1 MSKSKEVLLDNAAN
15 IVAIAPAILPAIE
28 PITGGLLT
36 LGTGFLT
43 SVFSKRHYQFEK
55 DLRKLTTDIKFAKFL
70 QKLEEDEEYK
80 SYFSEY
86 IARNIQTP
94 STRARNAMV
103 IICKRMVDGEETLNH
118 FTKTAMNTLMQ
129 LSDEDIAVF
138 LVATDEQFLRTLTLN
153 DPNNTKCYKVE
164 GELYPVLFMGN
175 NIGKFALKCNLS
187 AENTNTHFQRLI
199 RFGALADE
207 YNKGRAWGEAKYG
220 INEYTRKLREVLLE
234 EQQIFATSSHQA

>member
-138 LVATDEQFLRTLTLN
+138 LVATDEPMLGSFYQKDGDFFIPTPQDFLDRIAVAASIASLDVGFYINRLVKASALSDQEVIKPINADN
-153 DPNNTKCYKVE
+153 DGIIYRYRINNYV
-164 GELYPVLFMGN
+164 
-175 NIGKFALKCNLS
+175 
-187 AENTNTHFQRLI
+187 
-199 RFGALADE
+199 
-207 YNKGRAWGEAKYG
+207 
-220 INEYTRKLREVLLE
+220 RKLREVLLE
-234 EQQIFATSSHQA
+234 EQQIFATST